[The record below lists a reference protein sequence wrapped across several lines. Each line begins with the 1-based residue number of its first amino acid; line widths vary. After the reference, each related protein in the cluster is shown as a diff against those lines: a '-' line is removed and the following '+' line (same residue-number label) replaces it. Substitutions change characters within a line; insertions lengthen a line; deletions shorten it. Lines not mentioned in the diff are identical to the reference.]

1 MAGVGIKL
9 EMFQGLAPR
18 VSPRLLAPMMATIAE
33 NTKLLN
39 GELRGFRAPREIAQ
53 FDEYFTVRRA
63 YIIPD
68 EGDYYDD
75 TWLTFNSRDVD
86 VVRSPLV
93 NDAFDRY
100 YIAGGGETTSMTTY
114 SRIHNG
120 LPPLILGVPRPVN
133 APGVTPNT
141 PGSDIRSYVYT
152 FVSAYGEEGQP
163 SDPTLVDG
171 DATDTWNISGMDTTV
186 PDAASRNITRKR
198 IYRTVAGEVSTA
210 FFFVAEI
217 DLATSTYA
225 DNEADD
231 TVASNQ
237 LLESTTWAEPP
248 PDLDGI
254 LAMPNGYLIG
264 WKGRRLLFSE
274 PYRPHAWPAEYELS
288 TEFPIVGAAVWG
300 STVVLGTESKP
311 YFGQGTTPAAFTLEK
326 MDAVEPCLSKR
337 SVVGTTAGVYYASIN
352 GLVMANSGGAQVVT
366 VDILTKEEWAAYSP
380 STIFAAQL
388 GLQYIAFSSDTVGMV
403 FNPTEP
409 MAKFVTLAGFTGVT
423 GIETDRYSGNVN
435 LIYQDRLWEW
445 DPEDVERLFWR
456 WQSKIY
462 QTPKPINFGAIRIQ
476 FDASDNDVTD
486 DAREY
491 YGSYNEAL
499 IAADV
504 PIDTLGGHVLC
515 GFPSQAAGEVLDWT
529 EPEIAQPL
537 CGGLLYYLSLRSVQT
552 PAVRCTLYA
561 WDKTGHRF
569 VVYDKV
575 ITSER
580 ILRPATGFKS
590 DRWQIE
596 MVGNTTV
603 YSVQIAETPKGLAT
617 I

>member
-1 MAGVGIKL
+1 MAGIGIKL

-18 VSPRLLAPMMATIAE
+18 VSDRLLAPMAATVAQ

-39 GELRGFRAPREIAQ
+39 GEIRGFRAPREITR

-63 YIIPD
+63 FVVPD

-75 TWLTFNSRDVD
+75 KWLVFGNRNVD

-100 YIAGGGETTSMTTY
+100 YIAGGGERTTMTTY

-133 APGVTPNT
+133 APTVV
-141 PGSDIRSYVYT
+141 PGSVGSDVRSYVYT

-171 DATDTWNISGMDTTV
+171 DGTSTWAISGMDTTV
-186 PDAASRNITRKR
+186 PNAADRNIVKKR

-210 FFFVAEI
+210 FFFVAEVA
-217 DLATSTYA
+217 LNVATYN
-225 DNEADD
+225 DNQPDT

-248 PDLDGI
+248 ADLDGI
-254 LAMPNGYLIG
+254 VAMPNGYLIG

-300 STVVLGTESKP
+300 STVVIGTESKP
-311 YFGQGTTPAAFTLEK
+311 YFGQGTTPAGFTLEK

-337 SVVGTTAGVYYASIN
+337 SMVATTAGVYYASIN
-352 GLVMANSGGAQVVT
+352 GLVMANSGGAQVIT
-366 VDILTKEEWAAYSP
+366 QDILTKEEWAAYNP
-380 STIFAAQL
+380 SNIFAAQL
-388 GLQYIAFSSDTVGMV
+388 GLQYIAFYDGSNGLV
-403 FNPTEP
+403 FTPTEP
-409 MAKFVTLAGFTGVT
+409 TVKLVTLSGFSGVV
-423 GIETDRYSGNVN
+423 GIETDRYTGNVN

-445 DPEDVERLFWR
+445 DPEQVERFFWR
-456 WQSKIY
+456 WQSKVY
-462 QTPKPINFGAIRIQ
+462 QTPTPVNFGAIRIQ
-476 FDASDNDVTD
+476 FDATDNDVSD

-491 YGSYNEAL
+491 YGTYNNAL
-499 IAADV
+499 FAAGV

-515 GFPSQAAGEVLDWT
+515 GFPAQAAGEVLDWT
-529 EPEIAQPL
+529 EPEIRQPL
-537 CGGLLYYLSLRSVQT
+537 CGGLLYDIGFQSVQT

-561 WDKTGHRF
+561 WDKSGNRF
-569 VVYDKV
+569 VAFDRVV
-575 ITSER
+575 STER
-580 ILRPATGFKS
+580 ILRPSTGFKS
-590 DRWQIE
+590 DRWQVE
-596 MVGNTTV
+596 LTGNTTV

-617 I
+617 V